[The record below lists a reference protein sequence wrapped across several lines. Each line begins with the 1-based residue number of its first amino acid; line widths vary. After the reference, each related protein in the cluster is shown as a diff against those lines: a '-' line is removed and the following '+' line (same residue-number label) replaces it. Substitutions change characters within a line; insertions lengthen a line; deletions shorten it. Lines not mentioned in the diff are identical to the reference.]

1 MTQNIESFSLRI
13 TYVTDGDLVEMQTTG
28 HRCKTCGESWVPDYY
43 GQPPAYWD
51 SSSRH
56 RCPKAPVT
64 PPVLEAEAEQGW
76 DV

>member
-1 MTQNIESFSLRI
+1 MAQNIESFEFHI
-13 TYVTDGDLVEMQTTG
+13 PHIVDGDLVDMKTYG
-28 HRCKTCGESWVPDYY
+28 YKCNTCGEVWYPAYY
-43 GQPPAYWD
+43 GQPPVQWD

-56 RCPKAPVT
+56 HCPKAPVA